1 MENLSLDDCL
11 RLLSDRTDT
20 HPHLT
25 AIWTNYLTQG
35 SPTQQDFQDC
45 QLAVSNM
52 DTIDDIDPT
61 QLPAIFVIF
70 SFLTS
75 QQDVVIT

>member
-1 MENLSLDDCL
+1 MDELYYT
-11 RLLSDRTDT
+11 RK
-20 HPHLT
+20 P
-25 AIWTNYLTQG
+25 I
-35 SPTQQDFQDC
+35 QQDFQDC

-61 QLPAIFVIF
+61 QLPAIFGIF

-75 QQDVVIT
+75 QQDDDGLNNVAPGIKTQ